1 MFVSEAL
8 KTHLETSAT
17 IRLQSLVLAEWNMN
31 MPDNLQKVGNYRYR
45 PTDVTSQYFTL
56 PISFDLLDQGNY
68 YTGATDADVVI
79 DGGFTN
85 NNVPQQ
91 FTLQKDKMKMIYS
104 LEDCT
109 KPFRPRSGIN
119 KPLYFSG
126 RYIANSG
133 ADMAE
138 RPRYYMPSR
147 YDEFRYWT
155 SYRTEDNF
163 ERGIANNILNGLNY
177 IDDTVPFVVYKN
189 QVPTNRLVVKMQ
201 TNVGSVNLGPFATST
216 GPIADQLFGN
226 ANKTTPSRW
235 KVQYLINNNWENAYS
250 FNEADTRADG
260 SPIIGPNGYVE
271 LQYGL
276 IVPEQ
281 YRNIFVYAET
291 LASVTL
297 RPDEAPVGYAYLV
310 IPTSGN
316 KGTFYIYTGT
326 GEDGG
331 YQSFVP
337 EYGWILGSETITN
350 QTNFVTDLTSPEQ
363 FIDQISGQTVYREF
377 AYIQGIRVV
386 VDIMNKFDST
396 FDLIEMSPRLVVDIS
411 DKVIDFNITKTLS
424 DIGVT
429 SLPVGQLLASTGSLS
444 IFDDDQAFNFYN
456 NTSIVADYIRKNIKF
471 NFYEVIVDVDG
482 FDYYVPI
489 KTLYSEGMPQ
499 ANVTSGTINITL
511 RDLYFFLESMPAPRL
526 LMTETS
532 LSMAIVTLLD
542 YIGFS
547 NYSFRRLNTESDPV
561 IPYFFVAP
569 DQNVAE
575 VLNQLAVATQSAMFF
590 DEFNNFIVMS
600 KNYLMPNTTERPTS
614 FVLSGT
620 NNQTDS
626 GVVENAT
633 SGNLPNIISIASE
646 DKKVY
651 NGGNISYTARYIQRS
666 YGSIRQA
673 SMVDRDKTWIYKPA
687 LLWEV
692 AGTDNT
698 KTINEVASKQ
708 GKYVLGAMPLNS
720 DLTASLPVVQNGIV
734 INNIM
739 DIGEN
744 VYWLTR
750 YQGYFYSGGE
760 VIRYDAAEFNV
771 TLPIWYPVKSDGTL
785 DETKPQIVLPGKLAP
800 VEITLEEDIRI
811 WRNSNRQG
819 SSNVWIS
826 SNQEYQKYFAS
837 LPFNGKIYPTGLIR
851 IFSTPYYETVD
862 GISRLQRG
870 AVYEHG
876 RGQFGTPIVT
886 HTAGI
891 NQYWSDNAYVRGCDM
906 QTQYLFTTSSL
917 DPVFI
922 KSVKSSGNVF
932 YVNEISGVSPGDT
945 VNLLSG
951 TGQLSTSAETKVSAV
966 NTQKAKATITNIS
979 TLSGTIT
986 YTAQNT
992 FSPGQTISIA
1002 GVTPNAYNLSNV
1014 VVVAASSSSFTISNA
1029 STGAYVSGGIATSQ
1043 VFTFTVT
1050 TNPATA
1056 LNNAT
1061 IEVSKIPNTNI
1072 GAAGVNNTLAK
1083 QTTRNG
1089 IIKNFMSSKYLTE
1102 TDVNSLKSTQT
1113 GTIQSS
1119 AFVMNG
1125 PSFKTTDVPLNF
1137 VSYQYKQL
1145 DNAYKTFGARMRII
1159 GKIENNETRGQTPI
1173 GSVSYYQVNGA
1184 QTNQNVSI
1192 GGGSGGLAI
1201 MLNPE
1206 TNNGYY
1212 FEIIALTE
1220 TNIESYLKLD
1230 VNGQA
1235 EVNINNVVFYKVK
1248 KDASSNNAIPV
1259 KLWGGL
1265 TSIIV
1270 DDGRFTGQYRLSGED
1285 KPTVYDLSVEYEDIG
1300 TLRRFYLYIN
1310 NKLVKI
1316 VDDTEPLPVYN
1327 NIAPFIRGSSRVM
1340 FENLYAITNNYSQ
1353 NTVSVVGETLS
1364 DVFGDS
1370 EIDANES
1377 FRKYAISG
1385 LVQGTYLTGIS
1396 SGQPPRYNMYFEEF
1410 GSIMRE
1416 CAYFDIKYDRSYPA
1430 LYAQLSPTFNRI
1442 KGYTVSGFQ
1451 ADSYGAEFLIFNASD
1466 TALNLD
1472 ETTGNYL
1479 RIQGITFTQ
1488 DTSYQLT
1495 VDEYFKKQGNLSD
1508 PELQGSTLI
1517 TSPLVEKAKYDE
1529 IKLSRLIYG
1538 KNDFSIET
1546 PYIQSQDDANELMGW
1561 IINKV
1566 MRPKKSI
1573 GINLFSIPTL
1583 QLGDIV
1589 TIDYKNNDNL
1599 DLVAQASDRFVV
1611 YNIAYNRT
1619 LAGPSMTV
1627 YLSEV

>member
-1 MFVSEAL
+1 MFVSETL

-17 IRLQSLVLAEWNMN
+17 IRLQSLILAEWNMN
-31 MPDNLQKVGNYRYR
+31 MPDNIQKVGNYRYR
-45 PTDVTSQYFTL
+45 PLDSSSQYFNL
-56 PISFDLLDQGNY
+56 PITFDPIDQGNY
-68 YTGATDADVVI
+68 YTGATNADVVI
-79 DGGFTN
+79 DGGFTD

-104 LEDCT
+104 LEDCL

-126 RYIANSG
+126 KYIANSG
-133 ADMAE
+133 ARMAE

-163 ERGIANNILNGLNY
+163 ERGIANNISNGLNY
-177 IDDTVPFVVYKN
+177 IDDAVPFVIYKE
-189 QVPTNRLVVKMQ
+189 QVPSNRVIVKMQ
-201 TNVGSVNLGPFATST
+201 TNVGSADLGPFTTNT
-216 GPIADQLFGN
+216 GSIADPLFGD

-235 KVQYLINNNWENAYS
+235 KIQYLSDNSWVDLYS
-250 FNEADTRADG
+250 FTESDTRADG
-260 SPIIGPNGYVE
+260 SAIIGPDGYVE
-271 LQYGL
+271 LEYGL
-276 IVPEQ
+276 VIPEV
-281 YRNIFVYAET
+281 YKDIFVYAET
-291 LASVTL
+291 ISSITL
-297 RPDEAPVGYAYLV
+297 RPDAAPVGYAYLV
-310 IPTSGN
+310 IPNEGDQ
-316 KGTFYIYTGT
+316 GTFYIYTGI
-326 GEDGG
+326 GEDDG
-331 YQSFVP
+331 YESFVP
-337 EYGWILGSETITN
+337 EYGWVLGSETITN

-363 FIDQISGQTVYREF
+363 FIDNVSGSVVYREF
-377 AYIQGIRVV
+377 AYMQGMRIVAEV
-386 VDIMNKFDST
+386 MNKFDST
-396 FDLIEMSPRLVVDIS
+396 FDLIEMSPRLVVDIA
-411 DKVIDFNITKTLS
+411 DKVIDFSITKTLS

-444 IFDDDQAFNFYN
+444 IFDDDQAFNEY
-456 NTSIVADYIRKNIKF
+456 NTSSIISNYVRKNIKF
-471 NFYEVIVDVDG
+471 NFYEIIVNVDG

-499 ANVTSGTINITL
+499 ANITSGTLDLDL
-511 RDLYFFLESMPAPRL
+511 RDLYFFVESMPAPRL

-532 LSMAIVTLLD
+532 LSVAITTLLD

-547 NYSFRRLNTESDPV
+547 NYSFRRLDTESDPI

-590 DEFNNFIVMS
+590 DEYNNFIVMS
-600 KNYLMPNTTERPTS
+600 KNYLMPDTEERPTD

-633 SGNLPNIISIASE
+633 SGNLPNIISIASQ

-666 YGSIRQA
+666 YGSIRQ
-673 SMVDRDKTWIYKPA
+673 SNMVDQDKTWIYKPA

-692 AGTDNT
+692 SGTDNT

-720 DLTASLPVVQNGIV
+720 DLTENPPVVENGIV
-734 INNIM
+734 VNNIM

-760 VIRYDAAEFNV
+760 IIRYDAAEFNI
-771 TLPIWYPVKSDGTL
+771 TGT
-785 DETKPQIVLPGKLAP
+785 G
-800 VEITLEEDIRI
+800 
-811 WRNSNRQG
+811 
-819 SSNVWIS
+819 NVWIS

-837 LPFNGKIYPTGLIR
+837 IPFNGKIYPTGLIR
-851 IFSTPYYETVD
+851 IFSTPYYETIN
-862 GISRLQRG
+862 GIERLQPG
-870 AVYEHG
+870 DVYENG
-876 RGQFGTPIVT
+876 RGQFGTPIVS
-886 HTAGI
+886 HSAGI
-891 NQYWSDNAYVRGCDM
+891 NQYWSDNSYVRGCDM
-906 QTQYLFTTSSL
+906 QSQYLFTTTL
-917 DPVFI
+917 D
-922 KSVKSSGNVF
+922 
-932 YVNEISGVSPGDT
+932 
-945 VNLLSG
+945 
-951 TGQLSTSAETKVSAV
+951 Q
-966 NTQKAKATITNIS
+966 
-979 TLSGTIT
+979 
-986 YTAQNT
+986 
-992 FSPGQTISIA
+992 
-1002 GVTPNAYNLSNV
+1002 NLSV
-1014 VVVAASSSSFTISNA
+1014 
-1029 STGAYVSGGIATSQ
+1029 
-1043 VFTFTVT
+1043 
-1050 TNPATA
+1050 PAT
-1056 LNNAT
+1056 T
-1061 IEVSKIPNTNI
+1061 V
-1072 GAAGVNNTLAK
+1072 GAAGISNTLAR
-1083 QTTRNG
+1083 QTARTG
-1089 IIKNFMSSKYLTE
+1089 IIKNFMSSSFLTE
-1102 TDVNSLKSTQT
+1102 TDVNSLKSTKT

-1119 AFVMNG
+1119 ALVMSG
-1125 PSFKTTDVPLNF
+1125 PSFKTTETPRDF
-1137 VSYQYKQL
+1137 ISYQYKKL
-1145 DNAYKTFGARMRII
+1145 DNAYRSFGARMRII

-1173 GSVSYYQVNGA
+1173 GSTSYYEVNSVG
-1184 QTNQNVSI
+1184 TNQNPSI

-1212 FEIIALTE
+1212 FEIVALTE
-1220 TNIESYLKLD
+1220 TNIQSYQKINK
-1230 VNGQA
+1230 VGEPQ
-1235 EVNINNVVFYKVK
+1235 VNINNVVFYKVK
-1248 KDASSNNAIPV
+1248 KDASNNNAIPV

-1270 DDGRFTGQYRLSGED
+1270 DDGKFTGQYRMAGED

-1300 TLRRFYLYIN
+1300 TFRRFYLYIN
-1310 NKLVKI
+1310 NKLIKV
-1316 VDDTEPLPVYN
+1316 VDDADPLPVYN
-1327 NIAPFIRGSSRVM
+1327 NIAPFVRGSSRIM
-1340 FENLYAITNNYSQ
+1340 FENLYALTNNYAQ

-1364 DVFGDS
+1364 GVFGDS

-1396 SGQPPRYNMYFEEF
+1396 SGQPPKYNMYFEEF

-1442 KGYTVSGFQ
+1442 KGYSISGFQ
-1451 ADSYGAEFLIFNASD
+1451 ADSYGAQFLIFNASD

-1488 DTSYQLT
+1488 DTTYQLT
-1495 VDEYFKKQGNLSD
+1495 VDEYFKKESNLSD

-1517 TSPLVEKAKYDE
+1517 TSPLVQKAKYDE
-1529 IKLSRLIYG
+1529 IRLSRLIYG
-1538 KNDFSIET
+1538 KNEFSIES
-1546 PYIQSQDDANELMGW
+1546 PYIQTQDDAEELMGW
-1561 IINKV
+1561 IISKV
-1566 MRPKKSI
+1566 MSPKKSI
-1573 GINLFSIPTL
+1573 GISLFSIPTL

-1589 TIDYKNNDNL
+1589 TIDYKNSDGLN
-1599 DLVAQASDRFVV
+1599 LVASDSNRFVV
-1611 YNIAYNRT
+1611 YNISYNRT
-1619 LAGPSMTV
+1619 LSGPSMTV

>member
-45 PTDVTSQYFTL
+45 PTDVTSQYYTL
-56 PISFDLLDQGNY
+56 PISFDPLDEGNY

-85 NNVPQQ
+85 SNVPQQ

-133 ADMAE
+133 ADIAE

-163 ERGIANNILNGLNY
+163 ERGIANNISNGLNY
-177 IDDTVPFVVYKN
+177 IDDAVPFVVYKT
-189 QVPTNRLVVKMQ
+189 QVPANRLIVKMQ
-201 TNVGSVNLGPFATST
+201 TNTGSVDLGPFATST
-216 GPIADQLFGN
+216 GPIDDPLFGDT
-226 ANKTTPSRW
+226 NKTTPSRW
-235 KVQYLINNNWENAYS
+235 KVQYLNDNNWVDAYS
-250 FNEADTRADG
+250 FNETDTRG
-260 SPIIGPNGYVE
+260 SGLPIIGPDGYVE
-271 LQYGL
+271 LEYGL
-276 IVPEQ
+276 LIPEQ
-281 YRNIFVYAET
+281 YKNIFVYAET
-291 LASVTL
+291 LASITL
-297 RPDEAPVGYAYLV
+297 RPDSAPIGYAYLV
-310 IPTSGN
+310 VPNTGD

-326 GEDGG
+326 GADDG
-331 YQSFVP
+331 YESFIP
-337 EYGWILGSETITN
+337 EYGWTLGSETITN
-350 QTNFVTDLTSPEQ
+350 QTNFVTDLTSPEE
-363 FIDQISGQTVYREF
+363 FTDDVSGQTIYREF
-377 AYIQGIRVV
+377 EYVQGIRVV

-396 FDLIEMSPRLVVDIS
+396 FDLIEMSPRLVVNVS

-444 IFDDDQAFNFYN
+444 IFDDDQAFNSYN
-456 NTSIVADYIRKNIKF
+456 TTSIVADYIRKNIKF

-499 ANVTSGTINITL
+499 ANVTAGTIDITL

-547 NYSFRRLNTESDPV
+547 NYSFRRLDTESDPV

-600 KNYLMPNTTERPTS
+600 KNYLMPDTDERPTD

-673 SMVDRDKTWIYKPA
+673 NMVDRDKTWIYKPA

-692 AGTDNT
+692 AGTENT

-720 DLTASLPVVQNGIV
+720 DLTSDLPVVQNGIV

-760 VIRYDAAEFNV
+760 VIRYDAAEFNI
-771 TLPIWYPVKSDGTL
+771 TGT
-785 DETKPQIVLPGKLAP
+785 G
-800 VEITLEEDIRI
+800 
-811 WRNSNRQG
+811 
-819 SSNVWIS
+819 NVWIS

-837 LPFNGKIYPTGLIR
+837 IPFNGKIYPTGLIR

-862 GISRLQRG
+862 GISRLQPG

-876 RGQFGTPIVT
+876 RGQFGTPVVT

-891 NQYWSDNAYVRGCDM
+891 NSYWSDNAYVRGCNM
-906 QTQYLFTTSSL
+906 QTQYLFTTTL
-917 DPVFI
+917 D
-922 KSVKSSGNVF
+922 
-932 YVNEISGVSPGDT
+932 
-945 VNLLSG
+945 
-951 TGQLSTSAETKVSAV
+951 Q
-966 NTQKAKATITNIS
+966 
-979 TLSGTIT
+979 
-986 YTAQNT
+986 
-992 FSPGQTISIA
+992 
-1002 GVTPNAYNLSNV
+1002 NLSV
-1014 VVVAASSSSFTISNA
+1014 P
-1029 STGAYVSGGIATSQ
+1029 STT
-1043 VFTFTVT
+1043 
-1050 TNPATA
+1050 
-1056 LNNAT
+1056 L
-1061 IEVSKIPNTNI
+1061 
-1072 GAAGVNNTLAK
+1072 GAAGINNTLAK

-1089 IIKNFMSSKYLTE
+1089 IIKNFMSTSYLTE

-1113 GTIQSS
+1113 GTVQSS
-1119 AFVMNG
+1119 ALVMNG
-1125 PSFKTTDVPLNF
+1125 PSFKTTEVPINF

-1145 DNAYKTFGARMRII
+1145 DNSYRSFGARMRII

-1173 GSVSYYQVNGA
+1173 GSISYYQVNSA

-1212 FEIIALTE
+1212 FEIVALTE
-1220 TNIESYLKLD
+1220 TNVESYLKLD
-1230 VNGQA
+1230 QTGQA

-1248 KDASSNNAIPV
+1248 KDASNNNAIPV

-1265 TSIIV
+1265 TSVIV

-1285 KPTVYDLSVEYEDIG
+1285 KPTVYDLAVEYENIG

-1310 NKLVKI
+1310 NKLIKI
-1316 VDDTEPLPVYN
+1316 VDDPDPLPVYN
-1327 NIAPFIRGSSRVM
+1327 NIAPFVRGSSRVM

-1396 SGQPPRYNMYFEEF
+1396 SEQPPKYNMYFEEF

-1589 TIDYKNNDNL
+1589 TIDYKNSDDL
-1599 DLVAQASDRFVV
+1599 DLVAEASDRFVV
-1611 YNIAYNRT
+1611 YNIGYNRT
-1619 LAGPSMTV
+1619 LSGPSMTV

>member
-8 KTHLETSAT
+8 KTYLETSAT

-45 PTDVTSQYFTL
+45 PTTQGSQYFTL
-56 PISFDLLDQGNY
+56 PVSFDPLDEGNY

-85 NNVPQQ
+85 DNTPQQ

-133 ADMAE
+133 ASMAE

-177 IDDTVPFVVYKN
+177 IEDAVPFVVYKN
-189 QVPTNRLVVKMQ
+189 SVPANRLVVKMQ
-201 TNVGSVNLGPFATST
+201 TNVGTVDLGPFATST
-216 GPIADQLFGN
+216 GPIDDPLFGD
-226 ANKTTPSRW
+226 ANKTIPSRW
-235 KVQYLINNNWENAYS
+235 RVQYLNNNNWVDAYS
-250 FNEADTRADG
+250 FLETDTRADG
-260 SPIIGPNGYVE
+260 SAIVGPDGYVE
-271 LQYGL
+271 LEYGL
-276 IVPEQ
+276 VIPEQ
-281 YRNIFVYAET
+281 YKNIFIYAET
-291 LASVTL
+291 LSSVTL
-297 RPDEAPVGYAYLV
+297 RPDAAPIGYAYLV
-310 IPTSGN
+310 IPTTGD

-326 GEDGG
+326 GADDG
-331 YQSFVP
+331 YDSFIP
-337 EYGWILGSETITN
+337 EYGWTLGSETITN
-350 QTNFVTDLTSPEQ
+350 QTNFVTDLTSPEE
-363 FIDQISGQTVYREF
+363 FADEISGGTVYREF
-377 AYIQGIRVV
+377 AYVQGMRIVV
-386 VDIMNKFDST
+386 EVMNKFDST

-424 DIGVT
+424 DIGIT
-429 SLPVGQLLASTGSLS
+429 SLPVGQLLASTGSVSL
-444 IFDDDQAFNFYN
+444 FDDDQAFNQY
-456 NTSIVADYIRKNIKF
+456 NTSSIIADYVRKNIKF
-471 NFYEVIVDVDG
+471 NFYEILVDVDG

-499 ANVTSGTINITL
+499 ANITSGTLSLEL

-547 NYSFRRLNTESDPV
+547 NYSFRRLDTESDPV

-590 DEFNNFIVMS
+590 DEYNNFIVMS
-600 KNYLMPNTTERPTS
+600 KNYLMPATDERPTD

-626 GVVENAT
+626 GVIENGT
-633 SGNLPNIISIASE
+633 SGNLPNIISIASQ

-666 YGSIRQA
+666 YGSIRQS

-692 AGTDNT
+692 SGTENT

-708 GKYVLGAMPLNS
+708 GKYVLGAMPINS
-720 DLTASLPVVQNGIV
+720 DLTAELPTVENGLV
-734 INNIM
+734 INNIL

-750 YQGYFYSGGE
+750 YQGYFYSSGE
-760 VIRYDAAEFNV
+760 IIRYDAAEFNV
-771 TLPIWYPVKSDGTL
+771 TGT
-785 DETKPQIVLPGKLAP
+785 G
-800 VEITLEEDIRI
+800 
-811 WRNSNRQG
+811 
-819 SSNVWIS
+819 NVWIS

-837 LPFNGKIYPTGLIR
+837 IPFNGKIYPTGLIR

-862 GISRLQRG
+862 GLTRLQQG

-876 RGQFGTPIVT
+876 RGQFGTPVT
-886 HTAGI
+886 YHSAGVSS
-891 NQYWSDNAYVRGCDM
+891 YWSDNAYVRGCNM
-906 QTQYLFTTSSL
+906 QTQYLFTTTL
-917 DPVFI
+917 D
-922 KSVKSSGNVF
+922 
-932 YVNEISGVSPGDT
+932 
-945 VNLLSG
+945 
-951 TGQLSTSAETKVSAV
+951 Q
-966 NTQKAKATITNIS
+966 
-979 TLSGTIT
+979 
-986 YTAQNT
+986 
-992 FSPGQTISIA
+992 
-1002 GVTPNAYNLSNV
+1002 NLSV
-1014 VVVAASSSSFTISNA
+1014 
-1029 STGAYVSGGIATSQ
+1029 
-1043 VFTFTVT
+1043 
-1050 TNPATA
+1050 PAT
-1056 LNNAT
+1056 T
-1061 IEVSKIPNTNI
+1061 I
-1072 GAAGVNNTLAK
+1072 GAAGVDNTLAR

-1089 IIKNFMSSKYLTE
+1089 VIKNFMSTSYLTE
-1102 TDVNSLKSTQT
+1102 TDVNSLKSTQS
-1113 GTIQSS
+1113 GTVQSS
-1119 AFVMNG
+1119 ALIMNG
-1125 PSFKTTDVPLNF
+1125 PSFKTTETPINF

-1145 DNAYKTFGARMRII
+1145 DNAYKSFGARMRII
-1159 GKIENNETRGQTPI
+1159 GKIENNENRGQTPI
-1173 GSVSYYQVNGA
+1173 GSISYYQVNGA

-1192 GGGSGGLAI
+1192 GGGSGGLAV

-1212 FEIIALTE
+1212 FEIVALTE
-1220 TNIESYLKLD
+1220 TNVESYLKLD
-1230 VNGQA
+1230 QSGQA

-1248 KDASSNNAIPV
+1248 KDASNNNAIPV

-1265 TSIIV
+1265 TSVIV

-1285 KPTVYDLSVEYEDIG
+1285 KPTVYDLGVEYQDIG
-1300 TLRRFYLYIN
+1300 TTRRFYLYIN
-1310 NKLVKI
+1310 NKLIKI
-1316 VDDTEPLPVYN
+1316 VDDIDPLPVYN
-1327 NIAPFIRGSSRVM
+1327 NMAPFVRGSSRVM
-1340 FENLYAITNNYSQ
+1340 FENLYALTNNYAQ

-1364 DVFGDS
+1364 GVFGDS

-1377 FRKYAISG
+1377 FRKYAVSG

-1396 SGQPPRYNMYFEEF
+1396 SEQPPKYNMYFEEF
-1410 GSIMRE
+1410 GTIMRE

-1442 KGYTVSGFQ
+1442 KGYSVSGFQ
-1451 ADSYGAEFLIFNASD
+1451 ADSYGAEFLIFNATD

-1495 VDEYFKKQGNLSD
+1495 VDEYFKKQSNLSD

-1517 TSPLVEKAKYDE
+1517 TSPLIEKAKYDE

-1538 KNDFSIET
+1538 KNDFAIESA
-1546 PYIQSQDDANELMGW
+1546 YIQSQDDANELMGW
-1561 IINKV
+1561 IINKI
-1566 MRPKKSI
+1566 MKPKKSV
-1573 GINLFSIPTL
+1573 GMSLFSIPTL

-1589 TIDYKNNDNL
+1589 TIDYKNSDSL
-1599 DLVAQASDRFVV
+1599 DLVAQGSDRFVV
-1611 YNIAYNRT
+1611 YNIGYSRS
-1619 LAGPSMTV
+1619 LSGPSMTV